1 MFLTYILDFRL
12 SVSIVSVHWW
22 LSILGGQ
29 HTDNTQEY
37 AMLFDILSVA

>member
-22 LSILGGQ
+22 LSILGQ

-37 AMLFDILSVA
+37 TMLFDILSVA